1 MPRFG
6 QFEVTTELGRGG
18 MGVVYKGFD
27 PAIRREVALK
37 TIRLHDLDD
46 PAERLRMQDRLER
59 EAQSAGRLS
68 HPNIVT
74 VYQFG
79 YEQIRPGET
88 TAYIAMEFVP
98 GRTLSSLLAEGRML
112 QAHVVISL
120 LRQAAE
126 GLDYAHAQGVIH
138 RDIKPANLLVTPDAR
153 LKIADFGVAK
163 ISAHTLTMTGT
174 VLGSPFYMAPE
185 QIRGE
190 QVTPQSDQYS
200 LAVVAFEA
208 FGGRKPFD
216 AETLSALVYKI
227 VHEDPPD
234 LSLPDSEL
242 AHRVNPVLRQ
252 ALAKHPSQRFPTC
265 RTFVEELARAI
276 EDTGRRPVAA
286 APPPA
291 VAPRLATPAPQPIP
305 TAAPPPPAPAR
316 APMPVPLIPV
326 PVPQPAPPAPVAH
339 PAAHWAAPVTSAPNA
354 LISKAGMKWLLL
366 TGGVVTAGMV
376 GWVVLSER
384 GETGLQPSGPA
395 IPVQTEQAALAS
407 PQISDTKA
415 EAQPPVRP
423 VPSTTSVSQ
432 VRQAP
437 PQSKSEQAAR
447 PTIAK
452 ESELP
457 PASVKP
463 EPVPVQ
469 QAPPVV
475 EKTIAPPVQSAPAE
489 PPPAP
494 KEVVRTAPRL
504 LRQVQPNYTPEARQA
519 GIEGVVGLSVQ
530 LNETG
535 VPVRAAITK
544 SLDPGLDRKA
554 IEAVAQWRFEPA
566 TADGKPVESTVN
578 VEVRFQTVGSPGQGR
593 PTLKK

>member
-6 QFEVTTELGRGG
+6 QFEVTAELGRGG

-27 PAIRREVALK
+27 PVIRREVALK

-46 PAERLRMQDRLER
+46 PAERHRMQERLER

-74 VYQFG
+74 IYQFG

-112 QAHVVISL
+112 QANVVISL

-200 LAVVAFEA
+200 LAVAAFEA

-227 VHEDPPD
+227 VHEDPPE
-234 LSLPDSEL
+234 LSLPDSDL
-242 AHRVNPVLRQ
+242 ARRINPVLRK
-252 ALAKHPSQRFPTC
+252 ALAKNPADRFTAC
-265 RTFVEELARAI
+265 HAFVEELAKAI
-276 EDTGRRPVAA
+276 DGTGRRPVAA
-286 APPPA
+286 APPQF
-291 VAPRLATPAPQPIP
+291 VAPVPPAPAPASSPMPVPVIPVPAPQPP
-305 TAAPPPPAPAR
+305 H
-316 APMPVPLIPV
+316 PV
-326 PVPQPAPPAPVAH
+326 PVAH
-339 PAAHWAAPVTSAPNA
+339 PAAHPAAPVASAPNA
-354 LISKAGMKWLLL
+354 LLSKAGVKWLLL
-366 TGGVVTAGMV
+366 AGGVATAGMV

-384 GETGLQPSGPA
+384 GETGTQPSNPA
-395 IPVQTEQAALAS
+395 VAVQAEQVVLAS
-407 PQISDTKA
+407 PQNSGREA
-415 EAQPPVRP
+415 ESQQPVRP
-423 VPSTTSVSQ
+423 VSSAVAIPQ
-432 VRQAP
+432 VRQSP
-437 PQSKSEQAAR
+437 PQTKSEPAAR
-447 PTIAK
+447 QTTAK
-452 ESELP
+452 EPEP
-457 PASVKP
+457 PAASART
-463 EPVPVQ
+463 EAVPVQ

-475 EKTIAPPVQSAPAE
+475 EKTINAPVQSPPAD

-494 KEVVRTAPRL
+494 KEVVRTAPHL

-530 LNETG
+530 LNESG
-535 VPVRAAITK
+535 VPVKAAVTK

-554 IEAVAQWRFEPA
+554 IEAVAQWRFAPA
-566 TADGKPVESTVN
+566 TADGRPVESTVN
-578 VEVRFQTVGSPGQGR
+578 VEVRFQTLGSPAKGQ